1 MSTIKCIIVDD
12 DFECIKHM
20 TSVLIQFE
28 KEFKIIS
35 VAKSYEEAVFLIDTN
50 KPDLVFLDID
60 LRSEKNG
67 FDVLYNTKFKNFDVV
82 FTTRFDE
89 FMIQAIRCSAFDYL
103 LKPIEFEDI
112 EKLLIRIKTEKKQAL
127 SFSTLFANLVFVE
140 QGEVQIIR
148 LPILWQ
154 EYLQSF
160 ELNSIEAF
168 VTTENKYA
176 KALYYVPQSPEGINF
191 VKQHQLKKELKT
203 SDFIYSSATISKGVK
218 QIKREYLIAS
228 PQFMNINQKTLINT
242 KSIIRC
248 TRDGAYVT
256 TKGELRFPVSPD
268 FRAGFKF

>member
-148 LPILWQ
+148 LPIL
-154 EYLQSF
+154 
-160 ELNSIEAF
+160 
-168 VTTENKYA
+168 
-176 KALYYVPQSPEGINF
+176 
-191 VKQHQLKKELKT
+191 
-203 SDFIYSSATISKGVK
+203 
-218 QIKREYLIAS
+218 
-228 PQFMNINQKTLINT
+228 
-242 KSIIRC
+242 
-248 TRDGAYVT
+248 
-256 TKGELRFPVSPD
+256 
-268 FRAGFKF
+268 